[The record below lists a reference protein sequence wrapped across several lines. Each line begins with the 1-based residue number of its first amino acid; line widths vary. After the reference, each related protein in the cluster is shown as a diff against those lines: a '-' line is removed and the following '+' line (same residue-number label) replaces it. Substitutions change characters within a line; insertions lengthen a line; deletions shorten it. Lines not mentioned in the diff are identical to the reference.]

1 MSKIIL
7 LLYLISLI
15 YSKGPYKIENDVLVL
30 TEKTFGNALR
40 EYKYLTV
47 LFYDPGCPH
56 CKNFMPTYHEIASKL
71 KEENFV
77 FAKID
82 CLKNEKIETIYEIEA
97 FPTLMLI
104 KGEERI
110 TFSGKRNFEEIKQWL
125 EENTWPEFI
134 KLNNKKELD
143 NFTINRLCMVY
154 FGNNDSTKNEFIKAE
169 RKFETMPL
177 GLVTDEAL
185 IKSEAPKDKKDPK
198 KEFKEYINIYKTF
211 DDKKNTLKGTLSS
224 KNIYKFVYTY
234 SYPKVIEFT
243 DETSNIIFE
252 KRNPA
257 LVIFSSKSG
266 KERNPKDY
274 QDSLHL
280 LRYMWPRIKDKI
292 RLFVCDIKGNI
303 ASKMAKQC
311 GIDMNN
317 IPKVFIV
324 HKENEVLKKYEMTGG
339 INEENMMI
347 FINQFKKGKLT
358 PYIRS
363 EPVPKNNKGDVVK
376 LVGSTYK
383 KEVIEND
390 KDVLVYFLSS
400 KCKECKEFEP
410 ELEKLAK
417 KLKKNNSKLVIATMD
432 ATLNDVDDLNIND
445 FPTIV
450 FYPGNGKDEEPL
462 EIKERDVDS
471 IEKFVIKYSYNKIH
485 EEEINQDL

>member
-15 YSKGPYKIENDVLVL
+15 YSKGPYKIEDNVLVL

-56 CKNFMPTYHEIASKL
+56 CKNFMPTYHDIASKL
-71 KEENFV
+71 KEENLV

-110 TFSGKRNFEEIKQWL
+110 TFSGKRNLEEIKQWL

-185 IKSEAPKDKKDPK
+185 IKSEAPTDEKDPN
-198 KEFKEYINIYKTF
+198 KEYKDYINLYKTF
-211 DDKKNTLKGTLSS
+211 GDKKNTLKESLTSE
-224 KNIYKFVYTY
+224 NIYKFVYIN
-234 SYPKVIEFT
+234 SYPDVIEFS
-243 DETSNIIFE
+243 DETAPIIFA
-252 KRNPA
+252 KKQPA
-257 LVIFSSKSG
+257 LVIFSLKITADYDRHLNLL
-266 KERNPKDY
+266 KELRPKVDAN
-274 QDSLHL
+274 
-280 LRYMWPRIKDKI
+280 I
-292 RLFVCDIKGNI
+292 RLFICDI
-303 ASKMAKQC
+303 SKSTMAMQLAQYC
-311 GIDMNN
+311 GVTLLNL
-317 IPKVFIV
+317 PKVFIIQA
-324 HKENEVLKKYEMTGG
+324 ESETPKKYEM
-339 INEENMMI
+339 NVE
-347 FINQFKKGKLT
+347 INQENILNFIELWKEDRLT
-358 PYIRS
+358 PFIRS
-363 EPVPKNNKGDVVK
+363 EPVPENNDGEVLK
-376 LVGSTYK
+376 LVGTTFK
-383 KEVIEND
+383 KEVLEND
-390 KDVLVYFLSS
+390 KDVLVYFVSS
-400 KCKECKEFEP
+400 WCTKCKEFEP
-410 ELEKLAK
+410 ELVKLAV

-432 ATLNDVDDLNIND
+432 ATLNDVDEFNIHN
-445 FPTIV
+445 FPTII
-450 FYPGNGKDEEPL
+450 FYPGNKKDEEPIEMKGRKQSSESL
-462 EIKERDVDS
+462 
-471 IEKFVIKYSYNKIH
+471 EKFILKHAYNKNP
-485 EEEINQDL
+485 EEEKNQDL

>member
-1 MSKIIL
+1 MSKLIL
-7 LLYLISLI
+7 LFYLTSLI
-15 YSKGPYKIENDVLVL
+15 YSKGPYKIEDDVLFL
-30 TEKTFGNALR
+30 TSKTLEYALQ
-40 EYKYLTV
+40 EFKYLTV
-47 LFYDPGCPH
+47 LFYSPDNPQSKEFIPE
-56 CKNFMPTYHEIASKL
+56 YHKISSKL
-71 KEENFV
+71 KEENF
-77 FAKID
+77 FLAKID
-82 CLKNEKIETIYEIEA
+82 CVKYENIKIKYKIESY
-97 FPTLMLI
+97 PTLMLI
-104 KGEERI
+104 KGEKKIIYNGER
-110 TFSGKRNFEEIKQWL
+110 NYEEIKKWL
-125 EENTWPEFI
+125 EENTKPELI
-134 KLNNKKELD
+134 KLNSKKELD
-143 NFTINRLCMVY
+143 KFSKNKLCMVY
-154 FGNNDSTKNEFIKAE
+154 FGKNETTINELFKAE

-177 GLVTDEAL
+177 GIVSSDDL

-243 DETSNIIFE
+243 DETSNIILE

-257 LVIFSSKSG
+257 LIIFSSKSG

-274 QDSLHL
+274 QDSLNL

-303 ASKMAKQC
+303 ASKVAKQC

-363 EPVPKNNKGDVVK
+363 ETVPKNNNGD
-376 LVGSTYK
+376 
-383 KEVIEND
+383 I
-390 KDVLVYFLSS
+390 
-400 KCKECKEFEP
+400 
-410 ELEKLAK
+410 
-417 KLKKNNSKLVIATMD
+417 
-432 ATLNDVDDLNIND
+432 
-445 FPTIV
+445 
-450 FYPGNGKDEEPL
+450 
-462 EIKERDVDS
+462 IK
-471 IEKFVIKYSYNKIH
+471 
-485 EEEINQDL
+485 

>member
-7 LLYLISLI
+7 FLYLISLI
-15 YSKGPYKIENDVLVL
+15 YSKGPYKIEDDILSL
-30 TEKTFGNALR
+30 TEKTFEYALQDF
-40 EYKYLTV
+40 KYLTV
-47 LFYDPGCPH
+47 LFYSPENPQS
-56 CKNFMPTYHEIASKL
+56 KEFLPEYIKISSKL

-77 FAKID
+77 FGKID
-82 CLKNEKIETIYEIEA
+82 CIKYEKIKTKYNIESY
-97 FPTLMLI
+97 PTLMLI
-104 KGEERI
+104 KCKEKI
-110 TFSGKRNFEEIKQWL
+110 IYNSQMNYEEIKKWL
-125 EENTWPEFI
+125 EENTKPEFI
-134 KLNNKKELD
+134 KINNKKELD
-143 NFTINRLCMVY
+143 KFSKNRLCMVY
-154 FGNNDSTKNEFIKAE
+154 FGNNETTINEIIKAE

-303 ASKMAKQC
+303 ASRMAKQC

-376 LVGSTYK
+376 LVGSIYK

-390 KDVLVYFLSS
+390 KDVLVYFVSS

-432 ATLNDVDDLNIND
+432 ATLNDVEDLNIND